1 VSSTAPSLRVSLTQP
16 LFAESTPFLA
26 GVCPSV
32 RRQMPLIGALIRQ
45 FAQQRHHQL
54 LAPVRQTGRGD
65 DAPFV
70 VSRL

>member
-1 VSSTAPSLRVSLTQP
+1 
-16 LFAESTPFLA
+16 
-26 GVCPSV
+26 
-32 RRQMPLIGALIRQ
+32 MPLIGALIRQ